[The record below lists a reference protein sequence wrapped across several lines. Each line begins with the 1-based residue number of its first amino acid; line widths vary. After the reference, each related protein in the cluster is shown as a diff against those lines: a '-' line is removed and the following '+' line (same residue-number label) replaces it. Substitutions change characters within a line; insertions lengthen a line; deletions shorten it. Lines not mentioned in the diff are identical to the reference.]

1 MDYIEINRKLW
12 NKKTK
17 IHYNSD
23 FYDVDSFIKG
33 KNSLNQIEVGLLGD
47 VKGKKILHLQC
58 HFGQDTISLARHGAF
73 ATGVDFSETAIKKAQ
88 NLNKLTGTNATFIQ
102 SDIYKLPGI
111 LDEKLKKGKHRC
123 GRCFSVTPLNSPQTA
138 CKFFCTHRSSW
149 WVPEIRG
156 VPPGKLPVPSF
167 LFQVR

>member
-111 LDEKLKKGKHRC
+111 LDEKLKKG
-123 GRCFSVTPLNSPQTA
+123 
-138 CKFFCTHRSSW
+138 
-149 WVPEIRG
+149 
-156 VPPGKLPVPSF
+156 
-167 LFQVR
+167 